1 MKQNGW
7 IDLHV
12 HTAASDGTMTPSETV
27 RHAKQLG
34 LAAIAIT
41 DHDTAAGVAEARR
54 AGEQYD
60 VEVVGGIELSSEY
73 RGFKLHVLGYF
84 IDPEA
89 PALEEFRRWAAG
101 ARDARNERIVAMLAE
116 DGYDISMQ
124 ALRESYPDAVIGM
137 PHMAEYLMKQCAVP
151 SVKEAFDML
160 FGDGCK
166 YYLPKPRLPLDRAQ
180 ATILG
185 AGGVPVLAH
194 PLIHGYPIGEV
205 RTIAAVAADLGFV
218 GLEAFY
224 SEYTPEQTKLAL
236 ELAAENG
243 LLPTGGSD
251 FHGTR
256 KPHIEMG
263 TGMGNLHIPYEVL
276 EQLKQER
283 DRMFEPA
290 QEPVE
295 EETLTLDELCR
306 KLCAAADRLTA
317 AKDELNELDRRSG
330 DGDHGTT
337 MEKIADAIRFAVDNS
352 WEWHTV
358 GELMGAVASNIMMI
372 RGGMGGRL
380 WYAFFDGMAR
390 SMPNGLGLSDRG
402 IRRLFAAGVNAV
414 TDVTPAQVGGRTLLD
429 ALIPA
434 VNAMQDVDGSAV
446 ILASAAAAAEAGAR
460 ATAQQ
465 LPMYGAARR
474 FGDLCLGVCDPGAVS
489 MARFFAGLS
498 EG

>member
-12 HTAASDGTMTPSETV
+12 HTTASDGTMTPSEAV
-27 RHAKQLG
+27 HHAKQLG
-34 LAAIAIT
+34 LTAIAIT
-41 DHDTAAGVAEARR
+41 DHDTAAGVAEAQQ
-54 AGEQYD
+54 AGKQED
-60 VEVVGGIELSSEY
+60 VEVIGGIELSSEY

-84 IDPEA
+84 VDPEA
-89 PALEEFRRWAAG
+89 PALEEFRKWAAE
-101 ARDARNERIVAMLAE
+101 ARQARNERIVAMLAE

-124 ALRESYPDAVIGM
+124 ALNEENPGAVLGR
-137 PHMAEYLMKQCAVP
+137 PHMAEHLMKQGAVA
-151 SVKEAFDML
+151 SVKEAFDTL

-194 PLIHGYPIGEV
+194 PLIHGYPTGEV

-224 SEYTPEQTKLAL
+224 SEYSPEQTKLAL
-236 ELAAENG
+236 EIAAENG

-263 TGMGNLHIPYEVL
+263 IGMGNLKIPYEVL
-276 EQLKQER
+276 TQLKQER
-283 DRMFEPA
+283 ERMFEPE

-317 AKDELNELDRRSG
+317 ATDELNEQDRRGG

-337 MEKIADAIRFAVDNS
+337 MAKIADAIRFAVDNS

-358 GELMGAVASNIMMI
+358 GELMGAIASNIMMI
-372 RGGMGGRL
+372 KGGAGGRL
-380 WYAFFDGMAR
+380 WYAFFDGMAQ

-402 IRRLFAAGVNAV
+402 IRRLFAAGVSAV
-414 TDVTPAQVGGRTLLD
+414 TNITPAQVGGRTLLD
-429 ALIPA
+429 ALVPA

-446 ILASAAAAAEAGAR
+446 ILAAAASAAEAGAR

-465 LPMYGAARR
+465 LPTFGTARR
-474 FGDLCLGVCDPGAVS
+474 FGDMCLGTCDPGAVS